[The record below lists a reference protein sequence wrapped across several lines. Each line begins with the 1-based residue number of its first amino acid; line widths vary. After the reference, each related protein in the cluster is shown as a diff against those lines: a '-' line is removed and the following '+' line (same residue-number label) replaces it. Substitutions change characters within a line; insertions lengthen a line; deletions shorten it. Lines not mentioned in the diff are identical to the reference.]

1 MKKLFLAMAAFCLM
15 NVAGANTTASAA
27 EVAETN
33 QAAPT
38 ASILGTWTA
47 DIKNLMDEELRPSLT
62 KADMLMT
69 FSGQHSS
76 TMVIDVAANI
86 EQDGIT
92 VDFAVKIT
100 LNGYYT
106 REGNKLTIN
115 FASATPKTEVYKL
128 KFGGGAEVQELVK
141 ALGLEATMKEEL
153 AKEMASEDMMN
164 TYRGMVGESTIT
176 RLTSTELS
184 LTDDG
189 GTRLSFKKKS
199 TSKKR

>member
-1 MKKLFLAMAAFCLM
+1 MKKLFLGMAAFCLM
-15 NVAGANTTASAA
+15 IVAGVNTTASAA
-27 EVAETN
+27 EAVEMS

-38 ASILGTWTA
+38 VSILGTWTT
-47 DIKNLMDEELRPSLT
+47 DITDMMGEELRPSLK

-76 TMVIDVAANI
+76 TMVIDFAANMD
-86 EQDGIT
+86 QDGIT
-92 VDFAVKIT
+92 VDFSVRIT

-106 REGNKLTIN
+106 REGNNLSIN
-115 FASATPKTEVYKL
+115 FATATPKIEVYKL
-128 KFGGGAEVQELVK
+128 KFGGNAEVQEAVK
-141 ALGLEATMKEEL
+141 ALGLEAMLKEEL
-153 AKEMASEDMMN
+153 AKEMTSEEMM
-164 TYRGMVGESTIT
+164 TSFRSMVGETTIT

-189 GTRLSFKKKS
+189 GTHLTFKKKS